1 MKDYIFIPGNVPSSK
16 NNKVW
21 TGKFLVWSKN
31 AQKYKKETKEYW
43 EENKEVFKKLIKNKK
58 TPLIIGFHLVRKS
71 KHKYDFVNP
80 VQTLQD
86 LMVLYEYLE
95 DDNTT
100 IMFPVPLEIDGS
112 YDSYDK
118 ENPGV
123 FIKIL

>member
-1 MKDYIFIPGNVPSSK
+1 MPSSK